1 MRERIVTCIV
11 VGIAL
16 STAVVSG
23 GQSKAPAAWSVP
35 RTFDGR
41 PDLQGVWANNG
52 MTPLERPKQWGG
64 RATMTDAE
72 LADLKKRVQALQDG
86 GDAFFGDELILA
98 ALEGKEKFKSA
109 DTQTGN
115 YDQSW
120 LSDRVFDNRTS
131 LIIDPPDGRVPPQT
145 AEGRARA
152 ARAPDRGNS
161 VNASWL
167 DRGNAERCI
176 TYGLPSASLP
186 TLYNNN
192 IQIVQAPG
200 YAVIVHEMIHE
211 ARVVPLDGRSKLNE
225 HVQGWIGDS
234 RGRWEGDTLVVETTN
249 FNGKNSYRGS
259 TTGLHLTERYTRVD
273 EGRLELRLT
282 VSDPTTW
289 EKPWTVLLPMRPT
302 EGELIEYAC
311 HEANLSMFNLLEVA
325 RDAEKAAAAS
335 GKAPG
340 AADPA
345 DDKQER

>member
-1 MRERIVTCIV
+1 M
-11 VGIAL
+11 
-16 STAVVSG
+16 
-23 GQSKAPAAWSVP
+23 
-35 RTFDGR
+35 
-41 PDLQGVWANNG
+41 
-52 MTPLERPKQWGG
+52 
-64 RATMTDAE
+64 
-72 LADLKKRVQALQDG
+72 
-86 GDAFFGDELILA
+86 
-98 ALEGKEKFKSA
+98 
-109 DTQTGN
+109 
-115 YDQSW
+115 
-120 LSDRVFDNRTS
+120 
-131 LIIDPPDGRVPPQT
+131 
-145 AEGRARA
+145 
-152 ARAPDRGNS
+152 
-161 VNASWL
+161 
-167 DRGNAERCI
+167 
-176 TYGLPSASLP
+176 PSASLP

-211 ARVVPLDGRSKLNE
+211 ARIVPLDGRPQLNE
-225 HVQGWIGDS
+225 HVQAWIGDT

-340 AADPA
+340 GADPA